1 MSNSCLL
8 SGKTLIILFKNYYVS
23 KLNGNS
29 RLNVLVK
36 FSKRPESP
44 ACEEDS
50 VLNVLNVTAGIT
62 KRAQLS
68 TALTTL
74 LLSLLL
80 GIKRSPDFLE
90 PLRPGWKS
98 CAKFCSPGSIMVFQ
112 DSMVQRE
119 MSCQRSHVA
128 LDLLSQISKFPL
140 KLNCLEQAIA

>member
-8 SGKTLIILFKNYYVS
+8 SDKTLIILFKNYYVS

-62 KRAQLS
+62 KRA
-68 TALTTL
+68 
-74 LLSLLL
+74 
-80 GIKRSPDFLE
+80 
-90 PLRPGWKS
+90 
-98 CAKFCSPGSIMVFQ
+98 
-112 DSMVQRE
+112 
-119 MSCQRSHVA
+119 
-128 LDLLSQISKFPL
+128 
-140 KLNCLEQAIA
+140 